1 MKKFKV
7 MTNVDM
13 TYLVEAKDHD
23 EARDIV
29 ITGEIDVWDSEILD
43 DDVREIS
50 KEDYKKWRSWD
61 SVGFGKM
68 KSSKLYELLFRLSEV
83 VDGEE
88 AL

>member
-7 MTNVDM
+7 ITNVDM

-50 KEDYKKWRSWD
+50 KEDYKKWRSWNND
-61 SVGFGKM
+61 SVGFVIKT
-68 KSSKLYELLFRLSEV
+68 K
-83 VDGEE
+83 
-88 AL
+88 